1 MAGTLTVDAGAVA
14 ALKRGK
20 SLLAAGVTQ
29 VEGKFARGQ
38 VVALAGPDGIIGR
51 GLAGYDAADARAIM
65 GLRGEAQ
72 AAVLGYA
79 PRAAMVHADH
89 LVLL

>member
-1 MAGTLTVDAGAVA
+1 T
-14 ALKRGK
+14 
-20 SLLAAGVTQ
+20 SLLAAGVSAIA
-29 VEGKFARGQ
+29 GNFARGD
-38 VVALAGPDGIIGR
+38 VVAVAGPAGVIAH
-51 GLAGYDAADARAIM
+51 GLASYDAADAQLIK